1 MNSRVSPSVT
11 NQRMKAIECSA
22 SDSVLNPYQS
32 PPEDAEVVESD
43 SDQSMFERE
52 RSCAVPLLILSTVA
66 LFISLTGTPTANLLR
81 SYPLRLNGYLAYVLA
96 IVVHFVQWFGAR
108 SMFAG
113 RKRVLSYLA
122 AILCSIPIL
131 SPLVAFGVPFGMMA
145 IVALILGDVGIKGKR
160 IPATL
165 DP

>member
-1 MNSRVSPSVT
+1 MNDRASPSVT
-11 NQRMKAIECSA
+11 TQRMKTIERSA

-32 PPEDAEVVESD
+32 PPECTEIVEND
-43 SDQSMFERE
+43 PDQSMFGRE
-52 RSCAVPLLILSTVA
+52 RSFAVPLLILSTIA

-113 RKRVLSYLA
+113 RKRALSYLA

-145 IVALILGDVGIKGKR
+145 IVALILGDVGVRGKR

-165 DP
+165 DS